1 MALLPESENNIDMS
15 SIVNGTVETSDSYR
29 MQIGNERIKG
39 SVSDIEAMAQACYKI
54 LNTERYAYVIYSW
67 GYGVELQDLFGKP
80 IPYVFAVL
88 PTRIREALTYDER
101 VSEVTD
107 FELSNNGGDVLCKFT
122 VKTDFGD
129 LELQKVVNIY

>member
-1 MALLPESENNIDMS
+1 MALLPESENNIDLS
-15 SIVNGTVETSDSYR
+15 SIVKGNVETSDSYR
-29 MQIGNERIKG
+29 MQIGKERIKG

-67 GYGVELQDLFGKP
+67 GYGVEFQDLFGKP